1 MVVGLLRLELY
12 LPGASSLKE
21 KRQVVKSVI
30 GKVES
35 KYNVSISEVDNHD
48 LWQRVTIGIAHVSE
62 TGEQTKKVLDHID
75 RYVESLDKAIISE
88 REMTLFA
95 PEK

>member
-1 MVVGLLRLELY
+1 MVVGLLRLELFI
-12 LPGASSLKE
+12 PGSNSLKE
-21 KRQVVKSVI
+21 KRHIVKSII

-35 KYNVSISEVDNHD
+35 KYNVSVSEVDNHE

-75 RYVESLDKAIISE
+75 RFVESLDKAIISE
-88 REMTLFA
+88 REFTLFV

>member
-1 MVVGLLRLELY
+1 MVVGLLRLELFI
-12 LPGASSLKE
+12 PGSNSLKE
-21 KRQVVKSVI
+21 KRHIVKSII
-30 GKVES
+30 GKVEG

-75 RYVESLDKAIISE
+75 RFVESLDKAIISE
-88 REMTLFA
+88 REFTLFV

>member
-21 KRQVVKSVI
+21 KRQVVKSII
-30 GKVES
+30 GKVEGR
-35 KYNVSISEVDNHD
+35 YNVSISEVGNHE
-48 LWQRVTIGIAHVSE
+48 LWQRVTIGIAHVAQK
-62 TGEQTKKVLDHID
+62 GEQTKKLLDGVD
-75 RYVESLDKAIISE
+75 RYVEGLDKAVITE
-88 REMTLFA
+88 REILIFS

>member
-1 MVVGLLRLELY
+1 MVVGLLRIELF
-12 LPGASSLKE
+12 LPNSNSLKE
-21 KRQVVKSVI
+21 KRHIVKSII

-48 LWQRVTIGIAHVSE
+48 LWQRVTLGIAHVAE

-75 RYVESLDKAIISE
+75 RFIESMDKAIISE
-88 REMTLFA
+88 REFSLFV

>member
-1 MVVGLLRLELY
+1 MVVGLLRLELFI
-12 LPGASSLKE
+12 PASNSLKE
-21 KRQVVKSVI
+21 KRHIVKSII

-62 TGEQTKKVLDHID
+62 TGEQTKKVLDNID
-75 RYVESLDKAIISE
+75 RFIEGMDKAIISE
-88 REMTLFA
+88 RELSIFV

>member
-12 LPGASSLKE
+12 IPGANSLKD
-21 KRQVVKSVI
+21 KRHIVKSII

-48 LWQRVTIGIAHVSE
+48 LWQRVTIGVAHVSE

-75 RYVESLDKAIISE
+75 RFVESLDKAIISE
-88 REMTLFA
+88 RELTLFL